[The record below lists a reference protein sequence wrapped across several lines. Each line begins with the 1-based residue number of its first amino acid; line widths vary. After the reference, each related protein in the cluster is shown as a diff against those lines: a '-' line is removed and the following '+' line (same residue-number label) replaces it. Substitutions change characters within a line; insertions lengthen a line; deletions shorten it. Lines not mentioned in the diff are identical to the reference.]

1 MRVVTHTLAAQ
12 SDKQKNRRGSPKRNG
27 ASGGTAPEALHT
39 HVTYCSGDFH
49 FQETDAKTYRK
60 KKTQQIPVENGNTTI
75 KCTAQILRFFIRWL
89 GFN

>member
-39 HVTYCSGDFH
+39 HTLHIVVGIFIFKKRTPRRT
-49 FQETDAKTYRK
+49 E